1 MLSYLLRQ
9 LTNSFGIFFR
19 TIRAFFTRKLVG
31 VWSYLR
37 RITNFSRQ
45 ATKVA
50 SASLQGAAAAVKK
63 PTRREDYIET
73 RRLFISKSFLILLAI
88 GVVLLA
94 LLIYFVIWPF
104 LLRTFFTA
112 RLWQDDPEL
121 ETWSGRVVIYYDE
134 AKKNPRYS
142 GTLQDGLLQ
151 GRGTEYDEDGLL
163 VYEGNFVDGLYDGTG
178 SRYEAGVLVYQGDF
192 SAGTANGM
200 GTAYSD
206 GVMCYEG
213 AFVNGLY
220 EGEGT
225 EYSADGSV
233 RYKGSFS
240 AGVYEGVGT
249 AYYSSGTRAYVGNFS
264 GGLYEG
270 EGTEY
275 NADGSVRYKGSFA
288 GGLYDGTGTRYLDNG
303 DQIQAEF
310 TAGAANGAIQWYR
323 SGKLWYDGGADD
335 LTPDGFGTLY
345 AESGDPVYAGEF
357 DQGTLDGA
365 WLLTLTAEE
374 LRAAFGEASLTETDQ
389 GTGFVIVNEA
399 LGLTALCSYQQG
411 ETEAQVYRLWF
422 APEAGSAA
430 ETLLPWS
437 DLAEAR
443 DWAAAEREPE
453 PTAASFQGAAYRP
466 DGTVGGDWYQSQ
478 YRYEDY
484 VCTLLS
490 TEEGAAPAELYWS
503 RDMTLP
509 GGDGTS
515 VDSSVSQAQ
524 ERLDALLSA
533 LEGAGSSGAGSGG
546 TVQQGDVERLLG
558 LMLTADSGQELV
570 DALTD
575 YYVYGQMLTALE
587 GSQPLLQQNLAEAQT
602 QLSRGSGTQTAVDS
616 AQSELDSLDRRL
628 AQYET
633 AREQALLTIQEL
645 CKLSPDDYDLAAVLL
660 TFDPVEL
667 DAAAL
672 YEAARLYA
680 VSVAAG
686 RYEVDTDALQR
697 QITSAVLDLSMA
709 YESIRSAQ
717 TEVEQAA
724 ADVEAQTQA
733 YARGTADKA
742 SLYAAQCAQNEAVA
756 ALYQAVGEFTRQAN
770 ALNTLSGGWIAGEY
784 DWMADTFA
792 ALFQSEILR
801 GEAAAQEAEEDRAQ
815 REEEAAQAIQEEA
828 QATASSA
835 PSAAPAPEETPA
847 AGEAADDSYTLVGGA

>member
-233 RYKGSFS
+233 RYKGSF
-240 AGVYEGVGT
+240 
-249 AYYSSGTRAYVGNFS
+249 
-264 GGLYEG
+264 
-270 EGTEY
+270 
-275 NADGSVRYKGSFA
+275 A

-374 LRAAFGEASLTETDQ
+374 LREAFGQASLTETDQ

-503 RDMTLP
+503 RDMILP
-509 GGDGTS
+509 VGDGTS

-616 AQSELDSLDRRL
+616 AQSELDSMDRRL

-717 TEVEQAA
+717 TEMEQAA

-828 QATASSA
+828 QATASPA

>member
-233 RYKGSFS
+233 RYKGSF
-240 AGVYEGVGT
+240 
-249 AYYSSGTRAYVGNFS
+249 
-264 GGLYEG
+264 
-270 EGTEY
+270 
-275 NADGSVRYKGSFA
+275 A
-288 GGLYDGTGTRYLDNG
+288 GGLYDGTGTRFLDNG

-399 LGLTALCSYQQG
+399 LDLTALCSYQQG
-411 ETEAQVYRLWF
+411 
-422 APEAGSAA
+422 
-430 ETLLPWS
+430 
-437 DLAEAR
+437 
-443 DWAAAEREPE
+443 
-453 PTAASFQGAAYRP
+453 
-466 DGTVGGDWYQSQ
+466 
-478 YRYEDY
+478 
-484 VCTLLS
+484 
-490 TEEGAAPAELYWS
+490 
-503 RDMTLP
+503 
-509 GGDGTS
+509 
-515 VDSSVSQAQ
+515 
-524 ERLDALLSA
+524 
-533 LEGAGSSGAGSGG
+533 
-546 TVQQGDVERLLG
+546 
-558 LMLTADSGQELV
+558 
-570 DALTD
+570 
-575 YYVYGQMLTALE
+575 
-587 GSQPLLQQNLAEAQT
+587 
-602 QLSRGSGTQTAVDS
+602 
-616 AQSELDSLDRRL
+616 
-628 AQYET
+628 
-633 AREQALLTIQEL
+633 
-645 CKLSPDDYDLAAVLL
+645 
-660 TFDPVEL
+660 
-667 DAAAL
+667 
-672 YEAARLYA
+672 
-680 VSVAAG
+680 
-686 RYEVDTDALQR
+686 
-697 QITSAVLDLSMA
+697 
-709 YESIRSAQ
+709 
-717 TEVEQAA
+717 
-724 ADVEAQTQA
+724 
-733 YARGTADKA
+733 
-742 SLYAAQCAQNEAVA
+742 
-756 ALYQAVGEFTRQAN
+756 
-770 ALNTLSGGWIAGEY
+770 
-784 DWMADTFA
+784 
-792 ALFQSEILR
+792 
-801 GEAAAQEAEEDRAQ
+801 
-815 REEEAAQAIQEEA
+815 
-828 QATASSA
+828 
-835 PSAAPAPEETPA
+835 
-847 AGEAADDSYTLVGGA
+847 

>member
-225 EYSADGSV
+225 EY
-233 RYKGSFS
+233 
-240 AGVYEGVGT
+240 
-249 AYYSSGTRAYVGNFS
+249 
-264 GGLYEG
+264 
-270 EGTEY
+270 

-288 GGLYDGTGTRYLDNG
+288 GGLYDGTGTRFLDNG

-374 LRAAFGEASLTETDQ
+374 LRAAFGQASLTETDQ

-430 ETLLPWS
+430 EILLPWS

-828 QATASSA
+828 QATASPA
-835 PSAAPAPEETPA
+835 PSATPAPEETPA

>member
-9 LTNSFGIFFR
+9 LTNSVGIFFR

-121 ETWSGRVVIYYDE
+121 ETWSGRAVVYYDE

-163 VYEGNFVDGLYDGTG
+163 AYEGNFVDGLYDGIGT
-178 SRYEAGVLVYQGDF
+178 RYEAGALVYQGDF

-233 RYKGSFS
+233 QYKGFFS

-249 AYYSSGTRAYVGNFS
+249 AYYPSGTRAYVGNFA

-275 NADGSVRYKGSFA
+275 SADGSVRYKGSFA
-288 GGLYDGTGTRYLDNG
+288 EGLYDGTGTLYLDNG

-310 TAGAANGAIQWYR
+310 TAGAANGTIQWYR

-335 LTPDGFGTLY
+335 LTPDGFGALY

-374 LRAAFGEASLTETDQ
+374 LREAFGQVPITETDQ
-389 GTGFVIVNEA
+389 GTGFAIVNEV

-443 DWAAAEREPE
+443 DWAVAGREPE

-466 DGTVGGDWYQSQ
+466 DGTVGGGWYQSQ

-490 TEEGAAPAELYWS
+490 AEEGAAPAELYWS

-515 VDSSVSQAQ
+515 VDSPVSQAQ
-524 ERLDALLSA
+524 ERLDTLLSA
-533 LEGAGSSGAGSGG
+533 LEGAGSSGVGSGG
-546 TVQQGDVERLLG
+546 TVQQGNVERLLA
-558 LMLTADSGQELV
+558 LMLTANSGQELV

-587 GSQPLLQQNLAEAQT
+587 GSQPLLLQNLAEAKT

-616 AQSELDSLDRRL
+616 AQSELDSMDRRL
-628 AQYET
+628 AQYES

-667 DAAAL
+667 DTAAL
-672 YEAARLYA
+672 YEGARLYA

-697 QITSAVLDLSMA
+697 QITSAVLDLGMV

-717 TEVEQAA
+717 TKVEQAA
-724 ADVEAQTQA
+724 ADVEAQTRA
-733 YARGTADKA
+733 YARGTTDKA
-742 SLYAAQCAQNEAVA
+742 ALYAAQCTQNGAVA
-756 ALYQAVGEFTRQAN
+756 ALYQSVGEFTRQAN
-770 ALNTLSGGWIAGEY
+770 SLNTLSGGWIAGEY
-784 DWMADTFA
+784 DWMAGTFA

-801 GEAAAQEAEEDRAQ
+801 GKAAAQEAEEDREQ
-815 REEEAAQAIQEEA
+815 REEAAAQAIQEEA
-828 QATASSA
+828 QATASPA
-835 PSAAPAPEETPA
+835 PSATPAPEETPA
-847 AGEAADDSYTLVGGA
+847 AGETAEDAYTLVGGA